1 MFNYIFITMKKILY
15 VAAFSMLAVSC
26 NKDANTPLS
35 PAAKSGEA
43 AQVAEIYDEA
53 TNKYYKFTFE
63 DLFTGNATYTY
74 EVIETPDDP
83 QDQVVAFMRPEDY
96 QILSGTSED
105 VKTIKF
111 LHAAYMI
118 HPNNPGTPVYIAP
131 GETKKIVCTCKKTGE
146 TGEAGGCWVSLIVE
160 PKFVNAKC
168 QKISC
173 PGKCK
178 QSHENVPDELVSGS
192 AIFYVK

>member
-1 MFNYIFITMKKILY
+1 MKRILY
-15 VAAFSMLAVSC
+15 AAAFCMLALSC
-26 NKDANTPLS
+26 NKDVNTPLS
-35 PAAKSGEA
+35 PAAKSDEA

-63 DLFTGNATYTY
+63 DLFTGNATYAY
-74 EVIETPDDP
+74 DVIETPEEP
-83 QDQVVAFMRPEDY
+83 EDQVVAFMRPEDY

-105 VKTIKF
+105 VKTVKF
-111 LHAAYMI
+111 LHATYMI

-146 TGEAGGCWVSLIVE
+146 TGEAGGCWVSLIIE

-168 QKISC
+168 EKISC